1 MKNKI
6 FVICLKHDENLLSL
20 YQEAHY
26 LDYEV
31 IPLYINRLDNTI
43 KILDNTIT
51 LNDYVMILHTNFG
64 NDVIHY
70 LTQNIKCK
78 RFLNKSAF
86 NQILIGNKQYQQEQV
101 AVVNPSIVIKTY
113 NKKTIHQSIPMPV
126 IAKPTDGSCGKGVV
140 LLSDIESI
148 LKTPDNYIF
157 QPFIKNDGDWRVVV
171 IGGKS
176 VSAIKRL
183 GNTTKATNN
192 LATGSFALKENDP
205 QILESIYKV
214 AEIAANSLHFDYV
227 GIDVIKDINT
237 EKYYFLESNE
247 RPTFETSQILTGVNI
262 AQKIILEL
270 TK

>member
-20 YQEAHY
+20 YQEAYY

-31 IPLYINRLDNTI
+31 IPLYINRLENVI
-43 KILDNTIT
+43 KSLDNIITI
-51 LNDYVMILHTNFG
+51 NDHVMVLHTNFG
-64 NDVIHY
+64 SDVVHH
-70 LTQNIKCK
+70 LAQNIKCK
-78 RFLNKSAF
+78 RFLNKLAF
-86 NQILIGNKQYQQEQV
+86 NHILIGNKQYQQEQV
-101 AVVNPSIVIKTY
+101 AILNPSIVIKTY
-113 NKKTIHQSIPMPV
+113 NKKTINQSISMPV
-126 IAKPTDGSCGKGVV
+126 IAKPTDGSCGKGIV
-140 LLSDIESI
+140 LLSDIESV

-157 QPFIKNDGDWRVVV
+157 QPFIKNDGDWRVIV

-183 GNTTKATNN
+183 GNTNKVTNN

-214 AEIAANSLHFDYV
+214 AESAANSLNFDYV

-237 EKYYFLESNE
+237 GQYYFLESNE

>member
-6 FVICLKHDENLLSL
+6 FVICLRHDENLLSL

-31 IPLYINRLDNTI
+31 IPLYINKLDDRIKSLDNIITI
-43 KILDNTIT
+43 
-51 LNDYVMILHTNFG
+51 NDYVMILHTNFG
-64 NDVIHY
+64 SDVIHY
-70 LTQNIKCK
+70 LAQNIKCK

-86 NQILIGNKQYQQEQV
+86 SHILIGDKQYQQEQV
-101 AVVNPSIVIKTY
+101 AIVNPSIFIKTY
-113 NKKTIHQSIPMPV
+113 NKKTIDQSISMPV
-126 IAKPTDGSCGKGVV
+126 IAKPSDGSCGKGVV

-227 GIDVIKDINT
+227 GIDVIKDMNT
-237 EKYYFLESNE
+237 EQYYFLESNE